1 MSKADFNAD
10 EWSTVVEA
18 PVLAGMRVVSADRG
32 GTIRESL
39 AMAKVYT
46 EARGQQG
53 DSELLDALASSPPA
67 VDPQRLQAG
76 GDITAQSSER
86 LREALRLIGE
96 KARQRMSSNTSASC
110 CQPLRPPPK
119 RTRKAASSASAASKS
134 APRNRPRSTKSGP
147 PSSSSQPR
155 RDSSRRRMAHPT
167 GRLTHGTLVLETCG
181 RRLRA

>member
-1 MSKADFNAD
+1 VTSKADFNAD

-96 KARQRMSSNTSASC
+96 KGTPEDVEQY
-110 CQPLRPPPK
+110 K
-119 RTRKAASSASAASKS
+119 RFVLSAAQAAAEAHKEGGFIGIGGKQIS
-134 APRNRPRSTKSGP
+134 AEEQAALDEIRATIEQQPTTPR
-147 PSSSSQPR
+147 
-155 RDSSRRRMAHPT
+155 
-167 GRLTHGTLVLETCG
+167 
-181 RRLRA
+181 

>member
-53 DSELLDALASSPPA
+53 DSELLDALASSLPA

-96 KARQRMSSNTSASC
+96 KGTPEDVEQY
-110 CQPLRPPPK
+110 K
-119 RTRKAASSASAASKS
+119 RFVLSAAQAAAEAHKEGGFIGIGGKQIS
-134 APRNRPRSTKSGP
+134 AEEQAALDEIRATIEQQPTTPR
-147 PSSSSQPR
+147 
-155 RDSSRRRMAHPT
+155 
-167 GRLTHGTLVLETCG
+167 
-181 RRLRA
+181 